1 MRKKHMKKAVMFL
14 TALTLF
20 AATPAF
26 ADGLVFD
33 PETYNA
39 NTEAAMANKY
49 KTQGTYAAAPVDTK
63 KTTDVADVTT
73 RQNNNMQNAL
83 FELDSAQVDLRNQL
97 LEQRAK
103 YTEIDNQYKMVKE
116 QRKVQNKTVKD
127 FEKRINRIE
136 KTKNQIRKNMNL
148 Q

>member
-1 MRKKHMKKAVMFL
+1 MKKAAMFL
-14 TALTLF
+14 TVLTMF
-20 AATPAF
+20 AAAPCF

-49 KTQGTYAAAPVDTK
+49 KTQGTYASAPVDTK

-83 FELDSAQVDLRNQL
+83 FELDSAQVDLN
-97 LEQRAK
+97 AK
-103 YTEIDNQYKMVKE
+103 
-116 QRKVQNKTVKD
+116 
-127 FEKRINRIE
+127 F
-136 KTKNQIRKNMNL
+136 KTKLSKISKKESTEL
-148 Q
+148 KKLKIKLEKI

>member
-1 MRKKHMKKAVMFL
+1 MKKAAMFL
-14 TALTLF
+14 TVLTMF
-20 AATPAF
+20 VAAPCF

-49 KTQGTYAAAPVDTK
+49 KTQGTYASAPVDTK